1 MKEVNKLVDIVTSRL
16 RKNYDILDLSGEME
30 DPSKEQQ
37 LYNGVLSG
45 IYKTDEEAATGMYE
59 SDIYDQRFRMLKSR
73 LRHKLYDLLFH
84 VEFNDSR
91 YKIATQHLLE
101 CKEYLYKANIL
112 FTTGEYSM
120 AEKQV
125 NKAFAIAEEAEFTRV
140 LVDGYD
146 LLRIMHANNCKPT
159 DFEEAIEKLESLR
172 KLSNIEEY
180 ANDLFF
186 KNSMLLKKSVHSRNI
201 SVQTTNDNVM
211 ILENLWKETGS
222 VNIYE
227 KYYRLKM
234 WYFELVGDYKKLI
247 AFSLL
252 AEKDIENGKINP
264 TRFDVRYNVFIRT
277 YAYLNVEDFKAGF
290 ESAEEGKKIIEST
303 TRNWFAHM
311 ENYFLLAMHSK
322 DYDRAEKIM
331 NEVYDNSSLKKVSQS
346 ASERWRL
353 FKAYLN
359 FAVPEKQIIKR
370 LTFNDFYISMTYY
383 NKDKKGYNIS
393 LIILEFLHMLGKNKF
408 DVALNKLDNLEKYY
422 YRYLNEPGKN
432 PREKQFFKL
441 IKVLVNSGFDTKV
454 AAETGLKY
462 VENLTTKAKHEP
474 YTDPEIIPYEHL
486 WDLMLD
492 TVEKNKSHIVYA

>member
-1 MKEVNKLVDIVTSRL
+1 MREVNKLVDIVTSRL
-16 RKNYDILDLSGEME
+16 KKNYDILDLTGEIE

-37 LYNGVLSG
+37 LYNGVLTG
-45 IYKTDEEAATGMYE
+45 QYKTDEEAATGMYQ

-101 CKEYLYKANIL
+101 CKDYIYKANIL
-112 FTTGEYSM
+112 FTSGEYSM
-120 AEKQV
+120 AEKQI
-125 NKAFAIAEEAEFTRV
+125 NKAFAIAEEAEFTPI
-140 LVDGYD
+140 LLDGYE
-146 LLRIMHANNCKPT
+146 LLKVMHSNNCKPT
-159 DFEEAIEKLESLR
+159 DFEECLVQLERLR
-172 KLSNIEEY
+172 KLNNLEQY
-180 ANDLFF
+180 ANDVFF

-201 SVQTTNDNVM
+201 NIQTTNDNVM
-211 ILENLWKETGS
+211 ILENLWKESGS
-222 VNIYE
+222 INIYE

-234 WYFELVGDYKKLI
+234 WYFELIGDYKKIIDFTLQTD
-247 AFSLL
+247 
-252 AEKDIENGKINP
+252 KDINNGKINP

-277 YAYLNVEDFKAGF
+277 YAYLCVRDFKAGF
-290 ESAEEGKKIIEST
+290 KAAEEGKKVIENT

-322 DYDRAEKIM
+322 DYGLAEKVM
-331 NEVYDNSSLKKVSQS
+331 LEVYNNSSLKKVSQS

-441 IKVLVNSGFDTKV
+441 IKVLVNCGFDTVEAK
-454 AAETGLKY
+454 ETGQKY
-462 VENLTTKAKHEP
+462 VENLSTKAKHEP
-474 YTDPEIIPYEHL
+474 FTDPEIIPYEHL

-492 TVEKNKSHIVYA
+492 TIQKNKNNIVIA